1 MTLGKN
7 WIYRKARSTVPGR
20 TPCASASRRSPA
32 RKLLKSLSAPIARPP
47 PSGKANSGAAASKAR
62 RRGRKGIID
71 MPPLLFFPRICLSR
85 RRLIFQY
92 SRRRSSERRRSECQ
106 VSARHDSERHDS
118 EREGTRQPQRYRR
131 DVGDRHQ
138 YEKHDAIERPN
149 LTHDVFHADA
159 AHG

>member
-62 RRGRKGIID
+62 RLGRKGIID
-71 MPPLLFFPRICLSR
+71 MPPLLFFPRVCLSR

-92 SRRRSSERRRSECQ
+92 SRRRSSERQE
-106 VSARHDSERHDS
+106 SERQ
-118 EREGTRQPQRYRR
+118 RARQPQRDRR

-138 YEKHDAIERPN
+138 HE
-149 LTHDVFHADA
+149 
-159 AHG
+159 